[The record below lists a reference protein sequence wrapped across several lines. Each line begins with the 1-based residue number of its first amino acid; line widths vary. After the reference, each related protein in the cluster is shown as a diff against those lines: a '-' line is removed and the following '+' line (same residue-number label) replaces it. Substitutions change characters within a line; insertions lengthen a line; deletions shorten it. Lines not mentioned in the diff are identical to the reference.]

1 MTGRHLLF
9 QAERRLDVPKRLGQ
23 EKLLPQRKASST
35 RAFLSEEVASD
46 CVNGPQAESSVKLAR
61 LVVPRLICEQP

>member
-1 MTGRHLLF
+1 MTGRQLLF

-46 CVNGPQAESSVKLAR
+46 CVNGLKQN
-61 LVVPRLICEQP
+61 PR